1 GLGRALA
8 ETVILPPSLAS
19 AQGVAAGED
28 KRYRNEVEG
37 VVLHTA
43 LGEVFGDERVF
54 TIQAWLL
61 DLRDAFPE
69 HAADAVSTTLGGW
82 GFWMVRPT
90 IGESEDVNWKEAD
103 DRSRIT
109 HALRRQ
115 GDMWR
120 GLLSGEKVP
129 KNIAGADYYFKAMA
143 AVVRRVS
150 G

>member
-37 VVLHTA
+37 GVPHTA
-43 LGEVFGDERVF
+43 LGDVFGDERVS

-61 DLRDAFPE
+61 HLRDAFPE

-82 GFWMVRPT
+82 GFWMVGPSLGDR
-90 IGESEDVNWKEAD
+90 GEEDWEEA
-103 DRSRIT
+103 
-109 HALRRQ
+109 
-115 GDMWR
+115 GD
-120 GLLSGEKVP
+120 GS
-129 KNIAGADYYFKAMA
+129 
-143 AVVRRVS
+143 
-150 G
+150 